1 MKLFILLTGIGELL
15 VGLLM
20 LLKPNA
26 IPQFAKAS
34 PITRATARMY
44 GAAAI
49 AIGVFAV
56 LVATSFEQIALHQP
70 FLTVYLVFHALVA
83 LSVFIA
89 IRSGE
94 SADMK
99 VGILHAVLAAGT
111 AFFLF

>member
-1 MKLFILLTGIGELL
+1 MPFHNSPKLRPSHEQLQG
-15 VGLLM
+15 
-20 LLKPNA
+20 
-26 IPQFAKAS
+26 
-34 PITRATARMY
+34 MY

-70 FLTVYLVFHALVA
+70 FLTVYLVFHALVS

-99 VGILHAVLAAGT
+99 VGILHAVLAAAT
-111 AFFLF
+111 AFFLFM